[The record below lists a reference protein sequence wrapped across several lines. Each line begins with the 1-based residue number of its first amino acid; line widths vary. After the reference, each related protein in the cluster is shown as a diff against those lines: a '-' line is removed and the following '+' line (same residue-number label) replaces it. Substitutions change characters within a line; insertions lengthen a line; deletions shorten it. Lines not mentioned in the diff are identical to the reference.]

1 MAESEM
7 KEHVKKIEAAWQTA
21 SKLQEDKVSLATQTY
36 EMVKKMLLS
45 KTFNFIGR

>member
-36 EMVKKMLLS
+36 EMVISRVYYQSL
-45 KTFNFIGR
+45 NFIGR